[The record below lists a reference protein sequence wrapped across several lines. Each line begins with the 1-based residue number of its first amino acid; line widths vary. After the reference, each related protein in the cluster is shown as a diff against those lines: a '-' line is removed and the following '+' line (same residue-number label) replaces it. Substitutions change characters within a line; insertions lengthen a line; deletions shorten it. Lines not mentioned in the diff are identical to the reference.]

1 MIAFTSQSLRQSGIR
16 AVRMDVV
23 AREMSMSKRTLYKVY
38 KTKDNLINACLE
50 AYIIRIE
57 NRFQIMKDSHPAPL
71 TLVGEVSKAFVQAL
85 YKGERAF
92 WVDITDGYRHIYDAI
107 CRIWS
112 KELERN
118 LFTCQAERLVMP
130 GLDVG
135 RFTASFLT
143 VLSQARIMECPQAML
158 DDSAYFMLRGI
169 LTEEGLRRL
178 AHV

>member
-1 MIAFTSQSLRQSGIR
+1 
-16 AVRMDVV
+16 
-23 AREMSMSKRTLYKVY
+23 MSMSKRTLYKVY

-118 LFTCQAERLVMP
+118 LFTCQAESVSR
-130 GLDVG
+130 
-135 RFTASFLT
+135 
-143 VLSQARIMECPQAML
+143 
-158 DDSAYFMLRGI
+158 
-169 LTEEGLRRL
+169 
-178 AHV
+178 